1 MKAFSVFLRW
11 DFFTNLQKS
20 VMITVIRRL
29 AAFRKSKFA
38 GNQGTDTSASGG
50 SPPVVGALGGVLQ
63 KAKARAKKRRLLL
76 SGGRRTRRR
85 TAKGKGTS
93 KKGEISQMKGYHKR
107 RVIVIRVVAALLALL
122 MIASVFSALIF
133 K

>member
-38 GNQGTDTSASGG
+38 GNQGTDTSA
-50 SPPVVGALGGVLQ
+50 
-63 KAKARAKKRRLLL
+63 